1 MYYFTISLNSSILL
15 SFSGGDVGEFTSQ
28 EVIAS
33 DLTVNVGEA
42 GYLFCGGIGNPA
54 PKTKFLTL
62 SPALEGVLGQKT
74 RFGDLFSV
82 LCVFVEFMVSFRSFT
97 EG

>member
-1 MYYFTISLNSSILL
+1 M
-15 SFSGGDVGEFTSQ
+15 
-28 EVIAS
+28 IAS

-82 LCVFVEFMVSFRSFT
+82 MCVFLWSTWLIMVGSF
-97 EG
+97 